1 MLRIALIALLSLFI
15 TTTSVFA
22 QASGDAVKQ
31 LDELGLNY
39 SADALI
45 ASAKANDLRAVDL
58 FMAAGMN
65 PDVTDSSG
73 APALIYAAQDG
84 YMLIAESLLQYGA
97 NVNAVDPA
105 NGKTALYY
113 AVESEDL
120 QMTRLLLKYGANPNI
135 PGPHGMTPLMLAS
148 QEGDVA
154 LVRLL
159 VQGGAN
165 IFAQA
170 DNGWTPIIFA
180 SQAGNEEVVQIL
192 ESWYGDTN
200 PGPGLAPPVAGQRSS
215 EIRLR
220 IVPQ

>member
-15 TTTSVFA
+15 TTTSALA
-22 QASGDAVKQ
+22 QTSADAVKQ
-31 LDELGLNY
+31 LDELGLNF

-45 ASAKANDLRAVDL
+45 ASVKANDLRAVDL
-58 FMAAGMN
+58 FMAAGMS

-73 APALIYAAQDG
+73 APALIYAAQDSSL
-84 YMLIAESLLQYGA
+84 LIAESLLQYGA

-105 NGKTALYY
+105 NGKTPLYY
-113 AVESEDL
+113 AVESKDP
-120 QMTRLLLKYGANPNI
+120 QMTRLLLTYGANPNI
-135 PGPHGMTPLMLAS
+135 PGPDGMTPLMLAS

-154 LVRLL
+154 LVQLL
-159 VQGGAN
+159 LRGGAN

-180 SQAGNEEVVQIL
+180 SQAGNEEVVRIL
-192 ESWYGDTN
+192 ESWYDD
-200 PGPGLAPPVAGQRSS
+200 PSPSLAPPAAGKGSP